1 MLHSFFAYTV
11 YIGAHSKYFIPLGAH
26 DQQSGQR
33 CGKHHPPES
42 QIRDTNMAGEMV
54 RYSNN
59 SILQQAGQSMPA
71 QANQSNQGVLCL
83 LG

>member
-33 CGKHHPPES
+33 CGKHHLPRVSDPRYEHGR
-42 QIRDTNMAGEMV
+42 RDG
-54 RYSNN
+54 S
-59 SILQQAGQSMPA
+59 
-71 QANQSNQGVLCL
+71 L
-83 LG
+83 LE